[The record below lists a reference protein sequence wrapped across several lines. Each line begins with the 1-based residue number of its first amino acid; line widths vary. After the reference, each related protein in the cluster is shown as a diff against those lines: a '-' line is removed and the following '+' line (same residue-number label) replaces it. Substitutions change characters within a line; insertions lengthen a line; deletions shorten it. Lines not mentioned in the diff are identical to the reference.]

1 MKEYERTSSLDNI
14 IEKTLSSLKTIGEC
28 ETIFGKPTRL
38 FDGTEVIPVSKV
50 TIGFVVGGGEYSDLS
65 TRRVATHYPMA
76 GGSGGA
82 AVLSPVGFL
91 VSTESEVKY
100 ISTENEA
107 NYQKILELLAKAST
121 KVAKYMAKKEEKRS
135 ENKAKS

>member
-1 MKEYERTSSLDNI
+1 
-14 IEKTLSSLKTIGEC
+14 
-28 ETIFGKPTRL
+28 
-38 FDGTEVIPVSKV
+38 
-50 TIGFVVGGGEYSDLS
+50 
-65 TRRVATHYPMA
+65 MA

-107 NYQKILELLAKAST
+107 NYQKILELFAKAST
-121 KVAKYMAKKEEKRS
+121 KVAKHMAKKEEKRS